1 MTDNEYVRNA
11 KTNFISKRKQ
21 GDTNTNSID
30 VPSSQGLPNLIPQ
43 EGKYFIKIILNNF

>member
-11 KTNFISKRKQ
+11 RNNFMNNRMQVKTNK
-21 GDTNTNSID
+21 NPID

-43 EGKYFIKIILNNF
+43 EGKTNFNWLI